1 MKSIVSCVVLV
12 LLLFTSGEATDG
24 CERPL
29 VPFDREL
36 IGKSYG
42 RAATCGPAR
51 FNAYSSVRIYQSNIT
66 FSPLDEDFN
75 HGGEPRG
82 YVCGKR
88 LTYFYQRARP
98 PLLQI
103 LPRVVIPPELG
114 RDLSYCGPA
123 QARGAI
129 WATPMGRNREA
140 FINAVNETVR
150 EVALIRDYGCEV
162 PPGSF
167 LPVRVNNFR
176 NVKAN
181 AVITY
186 LLGIAYQYNFCI

>member
-1 MKSIVSCVVLV
+1 MSIICS
-12 LLLFTSGEATDG
+12 LLLASLLFAAVEGTDA

-36 IGKSYG
+36 IGKRYG

-51 FNAYSSVRIYQSNIT
+51 FNAYSSVTIHERNIT
-66 FSPLDEDFN
+66 FFPLDEDFN
-75 HGGEPRG
+75 HGREPRG

-88 LTYFYQRARP
+88 LTYFYQRGRP

-103 LPRVVIPPELG
+103 LPRVVIPPKLG

-123 QARGAI
+123 QARGAV
-129 WATPMGRNREA
+129 WATPMGRNRAA
-140 FINAVNETVR
+140 FVNAVNETVR
-150 EVALIRDYGCEV
+150 EIALIRDYGCEV
-162 PPGSF
+162 PPGGF
-167 LPVRVNNFR
+167 LPVRVNNYR
-176 NVKAN
+176 NVKAD

-186 LLGIAYQYNFCI
+186 LLGIAYQYNFCL